1 VALAPPARA
10 PGRGRRAARVVW
22 RWGEGREGA
31 LAEGVKQREETPDS
45 DKDRERGSGGA
56 PPPRAR
62 APTQRHC
69 EKQEEGEGGETTRE
83 GARGGSATTWL
94 WRNEAQERWAR
105 AKREGFFIIGTR
117 PVNRKKQ
124 IKQTHLHATGLTD
137 DFWPI
142 SNTPRDRVDT
152 ANDKLFLPL
161 PSATGL
167 TNKTNAISPNLAHS
181 ERSNAP
187 PRKPLE

>member
-1 VALAPPARA
+1 
-10 PGRGRRAARVVW
+10 VVW
-22 RWGEGREGA
+22 RWGKGGRER
-31 LAEGVKQREETPDS
+31 LQKES
-45 DKDRERGSGGA
+45 SRERRRPTPTRTASAGVGELRRRELEHQRGRRGA
-56 PPPRAR
+56 
-62 APTQRHC
+62 APQRHC

-117 PVNRKKQ
+117 PVNREKQ